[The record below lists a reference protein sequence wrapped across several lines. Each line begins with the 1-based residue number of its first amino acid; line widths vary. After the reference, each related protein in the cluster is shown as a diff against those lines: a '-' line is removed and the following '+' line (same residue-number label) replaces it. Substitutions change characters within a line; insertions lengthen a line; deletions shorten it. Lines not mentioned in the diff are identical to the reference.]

1 MAVPIA
7 LREEFDA
14 PGLRRLAR
22 ASKDAAQARR
32 LLALAEIY
40 DGGSRTDAARIGGVT
55 RQIIRDW
62 VLRFNAC
69 GPDGLINRK
78 APGNRPKLNAEQ
90 RQALASRVESGPIP
104 ALHGVVR
111 WRRKDLARWLFAEY
125 GIELDETT
133 VGRELRAMGFR
144 KLSAR
149 PRHYAQ
155 NELEVDA
162 FKKPCL
168 PLWTRSGPGSPK
180 APR

>member
-7 LREEFDA
+7 LREAFDA
-14 PGLRRLAR
+14 PGLRRLAK

-40 DGGSRTDAARIGGVT
+40 DGNSRTDAARIGGVT
-55 RQIIRDW
+55 LQIIRDW

-90 RQALASRVESGPIP
+90 RQALASMVDSGPIP
-104 ALHGVVR
+104 AIQGVVR
-111 WRRKDLARWLFAEY
+111 WRRKDLARWLFEEY

-162 FKKPCL
+162 VKKPCL
-168 PLWTRSGPGSPK
+168 PNWRRSERVCQR

>member
-7 LREEFDA
+7 LREDFDA
-14 PGLRRLAR
+14 PGLRRLAK

-40 DGGSRTDAARIGGVT
+40 DGNSRTDAARIGGVT
-55 RQIIRDW
+55 LQIIRDW

-90 RQALASRVESGPIP
+90 RQALASMVESGPIP
-104 ALHGVVR
+104 AIHGMVR
-111 WRRKDLARWLFAEY
+111 WRRKDLARCLFAEY

-155 NELEVDA
+155 NELEVGA
-162 FKKPCL
+162 FKKPCP
-168 PLWTRSGPGSPK
+168 PLWSRSGPSSLK